1 MWVHCSTEPIEPCHF
16 RQPQRSHQPMA
27 SVHIRVPPS
36 SSEVSAIL
44 RLPLYSR
51 VHPLISD
58 MKAPRACPQCRET
71 KRKCIRPGPG
81 EPCRSCQQR
90 NLQCGSQLR
99 RLTPSISRPVSSEEH
114 PIQPHGQGA
123 HRSPIDLP
131 WDKTAELVEIY
142 LNKVHDQPHSIF
154 HPPTL
159 RMQLRNRSLD
169 GAMLCA
175 ICAIG
180 AKFSSNPDRR
190 NVEARLTTEAKRLL
204 QADLEN
210 VCLANIQTCILVAT
224 LSAGNCQTSSEALF
238 VRKFPPTHSDKI

>member
-1 MWVHCSTEPIEPCHF
+1 
-16 RQPQRSHQPMA
+16 
-27 SVHIRVPPS
+27 
-36 SSEVSAIL
+36 
-44 RLPLYSR
+44 
-51 VHPLISD
+51 
-58 MKAPRACPQCRET
+58 MKAPRACPQCRES

-99 RLTPSISRPVSSEEH
+99 RPTPSNTRPVSNEEH
-114 PIQPHGQGA
+114 PTQPGGQDE
-123 HRSPIDLP
+123 HTSPINLP
-131 WDKTAELVEIY
+131 WDTTVDLVENY
-142 LNKVHDQPHSIF
+142 LKKVHDQPHSIF

-159 RMQLRNRSLD
+159 RVQLRNGSLD
-169 GAMLCA
+169 EAMLCA

-190 NVEARLTTEAKRLL
+190 SLEASLTTEAKRLL

-238 VRKFPPTHSDKI
+238 VRKFFYYEFGPKCDRS